1 MALLADKTA
10 QTAKGKIKDA
20 LNFTPY
26 AHALTQLILDED
38 LETPLTIGIF
48 GSWGTG
54 KSTLMRMIE
63 EHLKE
68 AELDGKSE
76 RITHPIPFNAWRYS
90 KEGALWR
97 ALLAT
102 VVNGIRK
109 MDVVID
115 NKKLINQDTT
125 PEIQIA
131 KKRAE
136 RDAELDA
143 LIAKLYQTMTPPDL
157 GSLSIDLADI
167 LDPTH
172 SGGAQITL
180 SLQDG
185 LKLIDNINNKV
196 TDQQKPASNGSEG
209 ATTNSLNP
217 TEQPS
222 AIADQIATLTQLRQQ
237 VRHTSA
243 LLTGQRVEFIE
254 QFNDEFKRLMDTYV
268 VEYGYLVIFV
278 DDLDRC
284 LPEKAVEILEA
295 IKLFLDVEGCIF
307 ILAID
312 QDVVERGIQIRYGE
326 VEGKSGSDERHKI
339 DGRRYLEKIIQIP
352 FVLPPISPRSMG
364 EFIQSIAPKLP
375 SPCKQIFIQGLV
387 ANPRHVKRAI
397 NIYTLLELLSN
408 TLPVIKP
415 VRLAKIVVLQQRF
428 EDLYDSLRKKPALL
442 IEWEQWLLG
451 PLKNWPKIDVN
462 QPQFAG
468 IDPNSTQEPKDIFK
482 EQLPELYDLTITNPE
497 EFEAL
502 KALLT
507 MRPATA
513 TDVLFSDLAPKDVH
527 TYLYLASTV
536 EESETHVA
544 QAQSQPPP
552 VEKSLDSIFE
562 AVEEDNKEIYIV
574 YSEMDE
580 GQRSYITAALV
591 RQLEELYATVA
602 SSDEIDSSVGNN
614 LLWELAQHGFELY
627 TQLFTNDDKR
637 QEFEKRAS
645 TITKIEITPV
655 AGEDLI
661 PWELIYN
668 DEPGVQPNQYAPNS
682 AQRGIAQI
690 SSFWGGRYMLERPF
704 ASKNENL
711 PRGTTSTRP
720 TIHYIVDPTTPH
732 TSYINTFMGLFNTAN
747 QITTLEGLRDSIT
760 RADADIYLIQG
771 CCGVDNAGTW
781 IKLDSKELLDDSIN
795 LSELVKV
802 ITKHFSLDELAE
814 LSFVLGVRVEDI
826 YGSTLNSKARE
837 LTLYMQRRGRLNEL
851 TAAIREARPNVPM
864 EFLSQEEVRL
874 TRQQLNN
881 WKLVPNQG
889 NGNKLLFLNV
899 DSSIVQHN
907 DWAAWLDSFANLGFS
922 GIIAPTIAPALERTA
937 DFLEFCLTNLIIAGL
952 DVGTALLQARQQTW
966 EDEFDPIGLYYAYYG
981 RSDLMLKN

>member
-10 QTAKGKIKDA
+10 HTNKGKIKDA

-68 AELDGKSE
+68 AELSGASE

-109 MDVVID
+109 MDVVLD
-115 NKKLINQDTT
+115 NKQSANQDTT

-167 LDPTH
+167 LDPTR

-196 TDQQKPASNGSEG
+196 TSLEKPTPNGSE
-209 ATTNSLNP
+209 ATPANSSNSPELP
-217 TEQPS
+217 
-222 AIADQIATLTQLRQQ
+222 AVAADQITTLSALRQQ
-237 VRHTSA
+237 VRYTSA
-243 LLTGQRVEFIE
+243 LLTGQRIEFIE
-254 QFNDEFKRLMDTYV
+254 QFNDEFKKLMDTYV

-326 VEGKSGSDERHKI
+326 IEGKSGSDERHKI

-375 SPCKQIFIQGLV
+375 PPCKQIFIQGLV

-397 NIYTLLELLSN
+397 NIYTLLELLSE

-428 EDLYDSLRKKPALL
+428 EELYDTLRKKPVLL

-451 PLKNWPKIDVN
+451 PLKNWPEIDVN
-462 QPQFAG
+462 QPQFAAF
-468 IDPNSTQEPKDIFK
+468 DPNSTQDPKDFFMA
-482 EQLPELYDLTITNPE
+482 QLPELSELTITSPE

-513 TDVLFSDLAPKDVH
+513 TDVLFSDLAAKDVH

-536 EESETHVA
+536 EESESHVT
-544 QAQSQPPP
+544 QAQSQTP
-552 VEKSLDSIFE
+552 VEKNLDAIFE
-562 AVEEDNKEIYIV
+562 AVEEDNKEIYVV

-580 GQRSYITAALV
+580 AQRSYITAAIV
-591 RQLEELYATVA
+591 RQLEELYATMA
-602 SSDEIDSSVGNN
+602 SSDEIDDNVGNN
-614 LLWELAQHGFELY
+614 LLRALAQHGSELY
-627 TQLFTNDDKR
+627 TQLYTNDDKR
-637 QEFEKRAS
+637 QEFEKRAH
-645 TITKIEITPV
+645 TIRKIEIAPV

-668 DEPGVQPNQYAPNS
+668 DDPAAP
-682 AQRGIAQI
+682 QI
-690 SSFWGGRYMLERPF
+690 NPFWGGRYMIERPF
-704 ASKNENL
+704 ASNKNL
-711 PRGTTSTRP
+711 PKVTESTRP
-720 TIHYIVDPTTPH
+720 TIHYIVDPTTPN
-732 TSYINTFMGLFNTAN
+732 TSYINTFMELFKTAN
-747 QITTLEGLRDSIT
+747 QITTLEALRDSIT
-760 RADADIYLIQG
+760 QAQADIYFIQG

-781 IKLDSKELLDDSIN
+781 IKLDSKE
-795 LSELVKV
+795 
-802 ITKHFSLDELAE
+802 
-814 LSFVLGVRVEDI
+814 
-826 YGSTLNSKARE
+826 
-837 LTLYMQRRGRLNEL
+837 
-851 TAAIREARPNVPM
+851 
-864 EFLSQEEVRL
+864 
-874 TRQQLNN
+874 
-881 WKLVPNQG
+881 
-889 NGNKLLFLNV
+889 
-899 DSSIVQHN
+899 
-907 DWAAWLDSFANLGFS
+907 
-922 GIIAPTIAPALERTA
+922 
-937 DFLEFCLTNLIIAGL
+937 
-952 DVGTALLQARQQTW
+952 
-966 EDEFDPIGLYYAYYG
+966 
-981 RSDLMLKN
+981 